1 MIDAGLFEVIHPQM
15 FFGFHNR
22 PEVEAGKVVCHR
34 GALMAAKTN
43 FHITVK
49 GVGGHGGNPH
59 LCTDPIV
66 CAAAMIQAL
75 QTIVSRNT
83 DPLQSVVMTIGSI
96 HGGSVENLIS
106 DEVKMTASI
115 RALEP
120 EAKEKAV
127 LRAEEIIYGTARTYG
142 CEAKITYREILPPVL
157 NTDEM
162 YELARKAAVTA
173 VGQADVIDAQPT
185 MASEDFSLIMDRIP
199 SFFYWIG
206 SGTPGE
212 VPQAWHSEAFHTDD
226 RGIRIAA
233 LTMACAAA
241 EVLG

>member
-1 MIDAGLFEVIHPQM
+1 M
-15 FFGFHNR
+15 
-22 PEVEAGKVVCHR
+22 
-34 GALMAAKTN
+34 
-43 FHITVK
+43 
-49 GVGGHGGNPH
+49 
-59 LCTDPIV
+59 TD
-66 CAAAMIQAL
+66 
-75 QTIVSRNT
+75 N
-83 DPLQSVVMTIGSI
+83 
-96 HGGSVENLIS
+96 IS
-106 DEVKMTASI
+106 
-115 RALEP
+115 
-120 EAKEKAV
+120 EKAFTEFDSGRIEDIGEF
-127 LRAEEIIYGTARTYG
+127 LSPEELYSDVIERVRRYHPSDDISLIEKG
-142 CEAKITYREILPPVL
+142 
-157 NTDEM
+157 
-162 YELARKAAVTA
+162 YEVARKAAVTA